1 MLQLARRI
9 GESIVIDLGGGVTCR
24 VTYLGLN
31 QWGGARLGL
40 DAPQSVRIDRAEKR
54 VRGTQA
60 QLREGDQ

>member
-9 GESIVIDLGGGVTCR
+9 GESVVIDLGGGVLCT

-40 DAPQSVRIDRAEKR
+40 EAPIEVRIDRAEKR
-54 VRGTQA
+54 VRQDVQSRRPG
-60 QLREGDQ
+60 G